1 LSGAAGLPAL
11 LLVSVALLQI
21 ALAHTVGLSPW
32 KGGGFGMFSTTDRAE
47 GRYLR
52 VFVRAPGRHEELR
65 LAPELRD
72 PATRAAVLP
81 TTARLERL
89 ARDVGRHERRAGR
102 PATTVRV
109 EVWRAE
115 FDGETLI
122 GHARQ
127 LRAVVLALD
136 GPGV

>member
-1 LSGAAGLPAL
+1 VNRAAGLPAV
-11 LLVSVALLQI
+11 LLVSVALLQV
-21 ALAHTVGLSPW
+21 ALAQTAGLSPW

-72 PATRAAVLP
+72 PATRVAVLP
-81 TTARLERL
+81 TTARLEQF

-102 PATTVRV
+102 PASSVRV

-122 GHARQ
+122 GRARK
-127 LRAVVLALD
+127 LRDVALALD
-136 GPGV
+136 GPAS

>member
-1 LSGAAGLPAL
+1 VTGPAGLPAL
-11 LLVSVALLQI
+11 LLVGMALLQI
-21 ALAHTVGLSPW
+21 ALAHTAGLSPW

-52 VFVRAPGRHEELR
+52 VYVQAHGRHEELR
-65 LAPELRD
+65 LAPALMD

-81 TTARLERL
+81 TTARLERF
-89 ARDVGRHERRAGR
+89 ARDVGEHERRAGR
-102 PATTVRV
+102 PASTVRV

-115 FDGETLI
+115 FEGEPLT
-122 GHARQ
+122 GRARQ

-136 GPGV
+136 DPGD

>member
-21 ALAHTVGLSPW
+21 ALAHTAGLSAW

-81 TTARLERL
+81 TPARLERF

-102 PATTVRV
+102 PASTVRV

-115 FDGETLI
+115 FDAETLI

-127 LRAVVLALD
+127 LRGVVLALD

>member
-1 LSGAAGLPAL
+1 VTGPAGLPAL
-11 LLVSVALLQI
+11 LLVAVALLQI
-21 ALAHTVGLSPW
+21 ALAHTAGLSPW

-52 VFVRAPGRHEELR
+52 VYVRAPGRHEELR

-81 TTARLERL
+81 TTARLEGF

-122 GHARQ
+122 GRARQ